1 MINFEKEL
9 EKFKPILNV
18 NRIEER
24 IGQEEMLDMIDIF
37 KFFDND
43 IYKEVSGT
51 KEMKDGE

>member
-9 EKFKPILNV
+9 EKFRPILNV

-24 IGQEEMLDMIDIF
+24 ISQEDMMDMIDIF

-43 IYKEVSGT
+43 IYNEASALR
-51 KEMKDGE
+51 EMKDGE